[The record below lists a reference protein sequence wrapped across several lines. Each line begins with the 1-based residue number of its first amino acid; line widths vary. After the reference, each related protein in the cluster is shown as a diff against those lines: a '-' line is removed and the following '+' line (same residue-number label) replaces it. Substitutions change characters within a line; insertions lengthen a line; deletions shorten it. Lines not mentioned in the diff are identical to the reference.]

1 MKKKK
6 NFTLPTVTSNPNTMF
21 ALCGGLLGLALILCI
36 EPKEEKFVPAYTEN
50 SNVTQTWDENE
61 AVVLAGTVDDETE
74 GTLKKLPEVTID
86 PEEEIP
92 EADGDNG
99 MDVPKENPEQNP
111 RNSEKDDVVENQTEL
126 EENSGKEPI
135 VKPEYGQPEDSAGGN
150 TKKNED
156 TQAVP
161 DTTTSNTETDTPEEV
176 IHFTENVTKEDMADT
191 KPKEKPATKDNTKN
205 PDEKPEYSDDVPEA
219 GEPETGTAGKV
230 YDPVFGWITTG
241 EAVSDNIDNDGS
253 LDKQVGT
260 MGK

>member
-6 NFTLPTVTSNPNTMF
+6 NFTLPTVASNPNTMF

-61 AVVLAGTVDDETE
+61 AVVLAGIVDEKTE
-74 GTLKKLPEVTID
+74 GTVEKLPEVTSA
-86 PEEEIP
+86 PAEEIP
-92 EADGDNG
+92 ETEGDNG
-99 MDVPKENPEQNP
+99 IDVPKENPEYAPMNLE
-111 RNSEKDDVVENQTEL
+111 NVEIVDNRTIPD
-126 EENSGKEPI
+126 ENGGKEPI
-135 VKPEYGQPEDSAGGN
+135 VEPEYSQPKESVGEN
-150 TKKNED
+150 TEKSEEA
-156 TQAVP
+156 QAVP
-161 DTTTSNTETDTPEEV
+161 DTTTSNTEIDTPEEV

-191 KPKEKPATKDNTKN
+191 KPKEKPTTKDNTKN